1 MIGAQSL
8 DAAERL
14 GSTFAILFFDI
25 DNLEQINAAYGH
37 GIGDE
42 ALCETG
48 SNAERE
54 RAPDG
59 HRCAGGRRRVLASR
73 LACPGGTGYRVNFVV
88 DVSHCVWIATIGRH
102 TPTAPGI
109 FSIVPSDAGVYLS
122 PIDGGGSPQSVF
134 VATYLGGAPASSDF
148 HLLIRC

>member
-1 MIGAQSL
+1 MARSRIPAKRDAVRASEIRDGSVGTSEIADGAITSSKL
-8 DAAERL
+8 ANPEYYAVV
-14 GSTFAILFFDI
+14 
-25 DNLEQINAAYGH
+25 N
-37 GIGDE
+37 
-42 ALCETG
+42 G
-48 SNAERE
+48 SNGALVR
-54 RAPDG
+54 G
-59 HRCAGGRRRVLASR
+59 SAGVTSGLS
-73 LACPGGTGYRVNFVV
+73 GGTGYRVNFVV